1 MMVKLALQY
10 PEYKDKAR
18 KVKILT
24 TTAAAY
30 YGKGYQDVQHRVP
43 SIAGTKRE
51 LGWRPRF
58 PKLEDIVTTAWRWH
72 VKHPNGY
79 PD

>member
-1 MMVKLALQY
+1 MLEVIEAVKRASGRDFPVRMSPRRPGDPPRLVAGA
-10 PEYKDKAR
+10 DKAFN
-18 KVKILT
+18 
-24 TTAAAY
+24 
-30 YGKGYQDVQHRVP
+30 
-43 SIAGTKRE
+43 E